1 MTQRVVNYTYG
12 TGNPVL
18 PDGSIDVRDGID
30 NLQSFD
36 VFINADEDTYNQRDG
51 EIVKTRA
58 GAVRDIGIQRV
69 GDFTTGCNVTERN
82 QGVLYETD
90 GTVYVWLGALPKT
103 VPAGSSPSTTGGI
116 SSTAW
121 LDVGDASAYSRII
134 NDLAEPNGVDLV
146 GGAAK
151 LVDLQATN
159 GRVTALERDYA
170 NSAAVLMGK
179 LIAGTASG
187 SKIHFFGDSTMW
199 GSSPAPNT
207 TVQQPTNPPFMFKV
221 AMDILYPGNG
231 VTISNRAIAGSSL
244 YSMLRG
250 INHYYPNNYEQMLQT
265 DTPTVAYMGH
275 CLNDCSSS
283 DSETNIAQ
291 YYADLISFVDITRA
305 YGVIPVLVTPAMH
318 APLGSGTEAQTKRQE
333 SFIQAMRDVAAKKE
347 VDLVDSNYY
356 MKRSIPLWRP
366 ADIAPD
372 GVHLSPMFSSQH
384 GFNMLIPLVRAETL
398 KEHGDIAGLN
408 TTVWQD
414 NLPSTFNKI
423 TNQPD
428 TEMGPTLLGD
438 GSTSQLKIN
447 FPVILDSATKHNFI
461 ALGGYS
467 WSTHGAS
474 SVTYFDGYGTSGVLS
489 GNIDAS
495 TVNASDRALFAPSVC
510 RLPAG
515 LAVIGVNFPANT
527 QIGKAFTFAGVKL
540 LDRVFSGHGVLSQPA
555 DTVQHRDI
563 LVGDVI
569 TTSGQLNP
577 GSPLLILNE
586 AYDPTKVAVNIYW
599 KTSENAIVIDCQGTI
614 TTIFPSPPDNEMFQ
628 MEVIIEQ
635 KGLVVKIGGLS
646 QTISGL
652 ANNHPRMYVS
662 NVTPY
667 TVNRPV

>member
-1 MTQRVVNYTYG
+1 
-12 TGNPVL
+12 
-18 PDGSIDVRDGID
+18 
-30 NLQSFD
+30 
-36 VFINADEDTYNQRDG
+36 
-51 EIVKTRA
+51 
-58 GAVRDIGIQRV
+58 
-69 GDFTTGCNVTERN
+69 
-82 QGVLYETD
+82 
-90 GTVYVWLGALPKT
+90 
-103 VPAGSSPSTTGGI
+103 
-116 SSTAW
+116 
-121 LDVGDASAYSRII
+121 
-134 NDLAEPNGVDLV
+134 
-146 GGAAK
+146 
-151 LVDLQATN
+151 
-159 GRVTALERDYA
+159 
-170 NSAAVLMGK
+170 
-179 LIAGTASG
+179 
-187 SKIHFFGDSTMW
+187 
-199 GSSPAPNT
+199 
-207 TVQQPTNPPFMFKV
+207 
-221 AMDILYPGNG
+221 
-231 VTISNRAIAGSSL
+231 
-244 YSMLRG
+244 
-250 INHYYPNNYEQMLQT
+250 
-265 DTPTVAYMGH
+265 
-275 CLNDCSSS
+275 
-283 DSETNIAQ
+283 
-291 YYADLISFVDITRA
+291 
-305 YGVIPVLVTPAMH
+305 
-318 APLGSGTEAQTKRQE
+318 
-333 SFIQAMRDVAAKKE
+333 MRDVAAKKE

-414 NLPSTFNKI
+414 NLPSVSNKI

-428 TEMGPTLLGD
+428 TEMGPTLLGE
-438 GSTSQLKIN
+438 GTTYQLKIN
-447 FPVILDSATKHNFI
+447 FPVILDSATRHNFI

-474 SVTYFDGYGTSGVLS
+474 SITYFDGYGTSGVLS

-495 TVNASDRALFAPSVC
+495 TVNVSDRALFAPSVC

-555 DTVQHRDI
+555 DTAQRRDI

-577 GSPLLILNE
+577 GSPLLMLNE
-586 AYDPTKVAVNIYW
+586 AYDQAKVAVNIYW
-599 KTSENAIVIDCQGTI
+599 KTSKNAVVIDCQGTS

-628 MEVIIEQ
+628 LEVFIAP
-635 KGLVVKIGGLS
+635 KGLIVKIGGLS